1 MNAVSLP
8 SPQDYPGLCRGARS
22 TCQNTNGTGPAS
34 SADTVELTQN
44 ASLLAKKKI
53 CIDPGH
59 GGRDPGAVGPAH
71 YTEKEA
77 NLSIALEV
85 KTWLEERGAQVVM
98 TRDKDLSSGELALS
112 TRVAIA
118 NSSKADVFI
127 SIHNNASANP
137 ASGGTETY
145 YDAHGSEASKVL
157 ARKVFDR
164 IVEKTGQQPRGCYP
178 ANYYVIKYTDMPGVL
193 TESAF
198 MSNPR
203 EEEKLRDPAFRK
215 AVAEAIGEG
224 VEEYFTLAKSQ
235 QIDTKK
241 PYYPDDGT
249 WDPLPCETYTTAA
262 GRPPARGM
270 NPELQIFGDTNR
282 DGKLS
287 GADVYE
293 NQGRKT
299 SMSIISTKEEQ

>member
-1 MNAVSLP
+1 VSFSWYPELRPYHNDTCIKAPERVVTMNTVSLS
-8 SPQDYPGLCRGARS
+8 SPTNCPDLCRGS
-22 TCQNTNGTGPAS
+22 HTTSQDTTGTGPAA

-59 GGRDPGAVGPAH
+59 GGSDPGAVGPAK

-77 NLSIALEV
+77 NLAIALEV
-85 KTWLEERGAQVVM
+85 KNWLEKRGAEVIM
-98 TRDKDLSSGELALS
+98 TRDKDLSSGELDLS

-118 NSSKADVFI
+118 NNSKADVFI

-137 ASGGTETY
+137 AAGGTETY
-145 YDAHGSEASKVL
+145 YDAHGSQASKVL

-178 ANYYVIKYTDMPGVL
+178 ANFYVIKYTDMPGVL

-198 MSNPR
+198 ISKPR

-235 QIDTKK
+235 QIDTTK
-241 PYYPDDGT
+241 PYFPDDGT
-249 WDPLPCETYTTAA
+249 WDPLPCETYTTIAA
-262 GRPPARGM
+262 
-270 NPELQIFGDTNR
+270 
-282 DGKLS
+282 
-287 GADVYE
+287 
-293 NQGRKT
+293 
-299 SMSIISTKEEQ
+299 